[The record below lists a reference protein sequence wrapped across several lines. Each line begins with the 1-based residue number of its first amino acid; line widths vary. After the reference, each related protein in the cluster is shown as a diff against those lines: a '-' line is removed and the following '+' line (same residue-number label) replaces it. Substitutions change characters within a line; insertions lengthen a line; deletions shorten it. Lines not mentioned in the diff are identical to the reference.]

1 MNRKMRRQQSKLSV
15 EFPPPFV
22 LIRMDQVL
30 WAFAQCYHKMYAA
43 DHPHP
48 DLSKELAAIAML
60 MAQEEIGRAIRY
72 TDPDGTITW
81 RASPKFLRE
90 TGLEPG
96 SLVTIGPFTST
107 H

>member
-1 MNRKMRRQQSKLSV
+1 
-15 EFPPPFV
+15 
-22 LIRMDQVL
+22 MDQVL
-30 WAFAQCYHKMYAA
+30 WDYAQFYRKMYAA
-43 DHPHP
+43 DHPHL
-48 DLSKELAAIAML
+48 DVSKELAAIAL
-60 MAQEEIGRAIRY
+60 LETQEGLGGAIRY
-72 TDPDGTITW
+72 TDADGTITW